1 MLRNQMDRE
10 PPVIE
15 EELHAFVDG
24 ELPAE
29 RLAVVERWL
38 ATHADDA
45 ARVAAWRAQAE
56 AIRARYGAVADE
68 AVPARF
74 DVQKLA
80 RSGRRWTRIAA
91 AAIILALLG
100 GGGAGWFGRGAWEG
114 AGPARSVTAEA
125 IDAHRLYVVEVRHP
139 VEVPGSEATHLGQWL
154 SRRIGYSLRAP
165 DLDGAGLKLVGGRL
179 LPSSAG
185 PGAAFFMYE
194 GTTGERFTVYCRKVN
209 APESSLRYR
218 SANMVGSLAWIEDD
232 VGFVVS
238 GPPDRVRLQK
248 IAEAVQEQ
256 IEAPPASR
264 LSDARGTRR

>member
-1 MLRNQMDRE
+1 MDRE
-10 PPVIE
+10 LPVTE
-15 EELHAFVDG
+15 EELDAFVDG

-29 RLAVVERWL
+29 RQAVVGKWL

-56 AIRARYGAVADE
+56 AIRARYGAAASE
-68 AVPARF
+68 PVPARF
-74 DVQKLA
+74 DLQRLA
-80 RSGRRWTRIAA
+80 RSGRNWRRLAA

-100 GGGAGWFGRGAWEG
+100 GGAAGWFGRGAWDG
-114 AGPARSVTAEA
+114 AGPARAVTAEA

-139 VEVPGSEATHLGQWL
+139 VEVPGSEAAHLAQWL
-154 SRRIGYSLRAP
+154 SRRIGYPLRAP
-165 DLDGAGLKLVGGRL
+165 DLDSAGLKLVGGRL

-218 SANMVGSLAWIEDD
+218 TANMVGSFAWVEDA
-232 VGFVVS
+232 VAFVVS
-238 GPPDRVRLQK
+238 GPPDRPRLQK

-256 IEAPPASR
+256 IEAPPASK
-264 LSDARGTRR
+264 LSDARGVPR

>member
-1 MLRNQMDRE
+1 MMDRE

-38 ATHADDA
+38 STHADDA

-56 AIRARYGAVADE
+56 AIRARYRAVVDA

-74 DVQKLA
+74 DIHKLA
-80 RSGRRWTRIAA
+80 RSGRRWTRLAA

-100 GGGAGWFGRGAWEG
+100 GGGAGWFGRGAFEG
-114 AGPARSVTAEA
+114 AGPARTVTAEA

-154 SRRIGYSLRAP
+154 SRRIGYPLRAP

-194 GTTGERFTVYCRKVN
+194 GATGERFTVYCRKVN

-218 SANMVGSLAWIEDD
+218 SANMVGSFAWIEDD

-238 GPPDRVRLQK
+238 GPPDRARLQK
-248 IAEAVQEQ
+248 IAEAVQAQ
-256 IEAPPASR
+256 IEAPPASK
-264 LSDARGTRR
+264 LSEAGAGRR

>member
-1 MLRNQMDRE
+1 MDHE

-15 EELHAFVDG
+15 EELHAFIDG

-29 RLAVVERWL
+29 RQAVVEQWL

-56 AIRARYGAVADE
+56 AIRARYGAVAGE
-68 AVPARF
+68 PVPARF
-74 DVQKLA
+74 DLQKLA
-80 RSGRRWTRIAA
+80 RSGRNWRRLAA
-91 AAIILALLG
+91 AAIILTLLG
-100 GGGAGWFGRGAWEG
+100 GGGAGWFGRGVWEG
-114 AGPARSVTAEA
+114 AGPARTVTAEA
-125 IDAHRLYVVEVRHP
+125 IDAHKLYVVEVRHP

-165 DLDGAGLKLVGGRL
+165 DLDGFGLKLVGGRL

-185 PGAAFFMYE
+185 SGAAFFMYE

-218 SANMVGSLAWIEDD
+218 TANMVGSFAWVEDT
-232 VGFVVS
+232 VAFVVS
-238 GPPDRVRLQK
+238 GPPDRARLQR

-256 IEAPPASR
+256 IEAPPASK
-264 LSDARGTRR
+264 LSDARAMRR